1 MDYSCQIQKI
11 KSIRIVRLTLDI
23 NMYQAH
29 RKNGLSEL
37 EEQCHQSHIAKY
49 HLLSQIKVP
58 KEVLHI
64 ASRIASGI

>member
-1 MDYSCQIQKI
+1 
-11 KSIRIVRLTLDI
+11 
-23 NMYQAH
+23 MYQAH